1 MITTEERLK
10 KAHITLMKHPE
21 TALYSGIILMGKNEI
36 VDDCPTA
43 KTDGYNKF
51 YGKKFVEEL
60 SDQELRAL
68 VLHENLHVALN
79 HVSRFKSVFKKNP
92 HFANVCADY
101 VVNDIIVNLE
111 DTSLCKLPEGGL
123 YEEKYHNW
131 SVNEILKDLEEQD
144 KDGNGNSRQHTGNLK
159 PLDEH
164 DFGESSQTMTPKE
177 QQETTQKIENALKE
191 GSILAGKLGKKVP
204 RAIDELFEPKLDW
217 REMLRDFISA
227 TCKGNDE
234 YTWRKFNKRMLPNDL
249 YLPSMENES
258 VGELV
263 IACDTSG
270 SISQH
275 DLTIFATELQSIV
288 DTVTPDLI
296 RILWWDYEVC
306 SEQTFRPDQYQE
318 LHKLLKVAG
327 GGGTR
332 LSCVSEYITKE
343 QIKAE
348 AIIVFTDGWVEHD
361 IEWNMSTPTLHIVNG
376 NKNFKGTT
384 GSIVVQY
391 D

>member
-111 DTSLCKLPEGGL
+111 DTSLCKLPQGGL

-144 KDGNGNSRQHTGNLK
+144 KDGNGNSRQHTGK
-159 PLDEH
+159 IT
-164 DFGESSQTMTPKE
+164 GE
-177 QQETTQKIENALKE
+177 
-191 GSILAGKLGKKVP
+191 KL
-204 RAIDELFEPKLDW
+204 
-217 REMLRDFISA
+217 
-227 TCKGNDE
+227 
-234 YTWRKFNKRMLPNDL
+234 
-249 YLPSMENES
+249 
-258 VGELV
+258 
-263 IACDTSG
+263 
-270 SISQH
+270 
-275 DLTIFATELQSIV
+275 
-288 DTVTPDLI
+288 
-296 RILWWDYEVC
+296 
-306 SEQTFRPDQYQE
+306 
-318 LHKLLKVAG
+318 
-327 GGGTR
+327 
-332 LSCVSEYITKE
+332 
-343 QIKAE
+343 
-348 AIIVFTDGWVEHD
+348 
-361 IEWNMSTPTLHIVNG
+361 
-376 NKNFKGTT
+376 
-384 GSIVVQY
+384 
-391 D
+391 